1 MEKITVTEGPIT
13 NPAKHS
19 AHFDLA
25 ASTVVVE
32 HMLIRDGDVV
42 REAQRWTTG
51 ERGPVVEDVGRLI
64 GADLTN
70 YVAEALRI
78 GAHALSVT
86 GQAQESRALERM
98 LKDVGD
104 KTADS
109 TTKAA
114 EVTGRAVKEASEAV
128 IRAANEAKK
137 AITEVDARSREEFT
151 TAVTV
156 AKRDLNTEVRRI
168 FGGESP
174 ELLERLQPLLNK
186 FSTDLDTKVSA
197 GTSELL
203 AKAAKQF
210 DPTDPTSPMAKHM
223 AALGARQELL
233 TQQLNKNHSELASKV
248 DQLSTAL
255 KVQEAKTTLATVT
268 PIKGDSYAR
277 QIHPLMLHIAAGLGD
292 EYDDTSAIAGR
303 LPRCKKGD
311 GVLAIDSG
319 SARVVIEVTDS
330 ARVGWSDYLDEA
342 ERNRDAGTSLGL
354 VRTSTQNGGQTIRV
368 IGPRRVVMAF
378 DPENDDPD
386 LLRTVVMLLRT
397 TAVAASSRR
406 GAHQIATAEEKI
418 SEALAQLAKIDSVK
432 KLADAIQKNA
442 TKIDGE
448 CTNLNSGI
456 RRLLDQALAALTGT
470 GAATATEIPADG
482 VHHGAA

>member
-1 MEKITVTEGPIT
+1 MTERPIT
-13 NPAKHS
+13 NPAKYS

-25 ASTVVVE
+25 ASAVVVE
-32 HMLIRDGDVV
+32 YMLIRDGDIV

-51 ERGPVVEDVGRLI
+51 ERGPVIEDLDHLT

-70 YVAEALRI
+70 YVTEALRI

-128 IRAANEAKK
+128 TRAANEAKK
-137 AITEVDARSREEFT
+137 AITEVDARSRQEFT

-174 ELLERLQPLLNK
+174 ELLEHLQPLLDK
-186 FSTDLDTKVSA
+186 FSTELDTKVSA
-197 GTSELL
+197 GASELL

-223 AALGARQELL
+223 AALGARQEQL
-233 TQQLNKNHSELASKV
+233 TQQLSKNHAELASKV

-255 KVQEAKTTLATVT
+255 KVQEAKTALATVT

-277 QIHPLMLHIAAGLGD
+277 QIHTLMLGIAAGLGD
-292 EYDDTSAIAGR
+292 EYDDTSVVAGR

-311 GVLAIDSG
+311 GVLTINAG

-330 ARVGWSDYLDEA
+330 ARVRWSDYLDEA
-342 ERNRDAGTSLGL
+342 ERNRNAVTSLGL
-354 VRTSTQNGGQTIRV
+354 VRTATQNGGQTIRV
-368 IGPRRVVMAF
+368 IGARRVVMAF
-378 DPENDDPD
+378 DPENDDAD

-397 TAVAASSRR
+397 TAVAASARK
-406 GAHQIATAEEKI
+406 GTHQIATAEEKI
-418 SEALAQLAKIDSVK
+418 NEALAQLAKIDSVK
-432 KLADAIQKNA
+432 KLADAIQKSA
-442 TKIDGE
+442 VKIDGE
-448 CTNLNSGI
+448 CTSLNSSTH
-456 RRLLDQALAALTGT
+456 RLLDQALAALTGT
-470 GAATATEIPADG
+470 GAVTTIEPPVEGA
-482 VHHGAA
+482 HHGAA

>member
-1 MEKITVTEGPIT
+1 MTERLIT

-19 AHFDLA
+19 ARFDLA
-25 ASTVVVE
+25 ASAVVVE
-32 HMLIRDGDVV
+32 YMLIRDGDVV

-51 ERGPVVEDVGRLI
+51 ARGPVIENVDQLTS
-64 GADLTN
+64 ADLTN
-70 YVAEALRI
+70 YVTEALRM

-128 IRAANEAKK
+128 TRAANEARN
-137 AITEVDARSREEFT
+137 AITEVDAQSRQEFT
-151 TAVTV
+151 AAVAA
-156 AKRDLNTEVRRI
+156 AKHDLNTEVRRI

-174 ELLERLQPLLNK
+174 EFLERLQPLLDK

-223 AALGARQELL
+223 AALGARQEQL
-233 TQQLNKNHSELASKV
+233 TQQLNKNHAELASKV
-248 DQLSTAL
+248 DQLSMAL
-255 KVQEAKTTLATVT
+255 KVQEAKTTLAKVM

-277 QIHPLMLHIAAGLGD
+277 QVHAVMLDIAGGLGD
-292 EYDDTSAIAGR
+292 EYDDTSATAGR
-303 LPRCKKGD
+303 LPQCKKGD
-311 GVLAIDSG
+311 GVLTIDAG
-319 SARVVIEVTDS
+319 SARVVIEATDS
-330 ARVGWSDYLDEA
+330 ARAGWSEYLDEA
-342 ERNRDAGTSLGL
+342 ERNRGADASLGL
-354 VRTSTQNGGQTIRV
+354 VRTSTQNGSQTIRV
-368 IGPRRVVMAF
+368 IGARRVVMAF
-378 DPENDDPD
+378 DPENDDPH

-397 TAVAASSRR
+397 MAIATTSRK
-406 GAHQIATAEEKI
+406 GAHEIATAEEKI
-418 SEALAQLAKIDSVK
+418 NEALAQLAKIDSVK
-432 KLADAIQKNA
+432 KLVGTIQKNA

-448 CTNLNSGI
+448 CTSLDSSI
-456 RRLLDQALAALTGT
+456 RRILDQALDALTGT
-470 GAATATEIPADG
+470 GATTVTEILAEGARD
-482 VHHGAA
+482 GAA

>member
-1 MEKITVTEGPIT
+1 M
-13 NPAKHS
+13 
-19 AHFDLA
+19 
-25 ASTVVVE
+25 VE
-32 HMLIRDGDVV
+32 YILIRDGDVV

-51 ERGPVVEDVGRLI
+51 ERGPVIEDIDQLT

-70 YVAEALRI
+70 YVTEALRI

-104 KTADS
+104 KTVDS

-128 IRAANEAKK
+128 TRAANEAKK
-137 AITEVDARSREEFT
+137 AITEVDARSRREFT

-156 AKRDLNTEVRRI
+156 AKYDLNTEVRRI

-174 ELLERLQPLLNK
+174 ELLERLQPLLDK
-186 FSTDLDTKVSA
+186 FGTDLDTKVRA

-223 AALGARQELL
+223 AALGARQEQL

-255 KVQEAKTTLATVT
+255 KVQEAKTALATVT

-277 QIHPLMLHIAAGLGD
+277 QIHTLMLGIAAGLGD
-292 EYDDTSAIAGR
+292 EYDDTSAVAGR

-311 GVLAIDSG
+311 GVLTID
-319 SARVVIEVTDS
+319 A
-330 ARVGWSDYLDEA
+330 
-342 ERNRDAGTSLGL
+342 
-354 VRTSTQNGGQTIRV
+354 
-368 IGPRRVVMAF
+368 
-378 DPENDDPD
+378 
-386 LLRTVVMLLRT
+386 
-397 TAVAASSRR
+397 
-406 GAHQIATAEEKI
+406 
-418 SEALAQLAKIDSVK
+418 AQLAS
-432 KLADAIQKNA
+432 
-442 TKIDGE
+442 
-448 CTNLNSGI
+448 
-456 RRLLDQALAALTGT
+456 
-470 GAATATEIPADG
+470 
-482 VHHGAA
+482 